1 MSPLFSGRR
10 STCSRGM
17 LRRGKKDMVEQKRLI
32 SIYSDY
38 LTAELRL
45 SPSTVAV
52 YVLEARLFLSYA
64 LEQQLELESTN
75 VGNLI
80 EYLVHR
86 QLEGIS
92 KKTAAKAVSALRAFF
107 TFAQRQRLIP
117 DNPSVH
123 LELPRSSRRIPE
135 VYTVEQVEAI
145 LKAIDTSTAAGLRD
159 RCLFELIYSCGLRVS
174 ETVSL
179 TLERIYLQASMLR
192 VVGKGSKERLVP
204 VGEQAL
210 HWMRRYLEEGRPALL
225 KGKKE
230 RALFINRSGK
240 RLSRKGM
247 WKRFKEILARAGV
260 EGKIHTLRHS
270 FATHLLQ
277 GGADLRA
284 VQALLGH
291 ADIGTTQ
298 IYTHVDESQLHR
310 QHRHYHPRG

>member
-145 LKAIDTSTAAGLRD
+145 LKAIDTSTAAGIRD

>member
-1 MSPLFSGRR
+1 
-10 STCSRGM
+10 
-17 LRRGKKDMVEQKRLI
+17 MVEQKRLI

-145 LKAIDTSTAAGLRD
+145 LKAIDTSTAAGIRD